1 MLSGSTTI
9 SHGPRAAYRKLADGA
24 GAVVLH
30 MDTAA
35 YHGLNEMGNLIWTLI
50 EDDIRF
56 DDLTARVR
64 QKVDD
69 APASMEQE
77 VSDFLEQM
85 EARDLVILKETDPGP
100 EEQVS

>member
-9 SHGPRAAYRKLADGA
+9 SRGPRAAYRKLADGA

-35 YHGLNEMGNLIWTLI
+35 YHGLNEMGNVIWTLI
-50 EDDIRF
+50 EDGIRF

-64 QKVDD
+64 QRVDD

-85 EARDLVILKETDPGP
+85 EARDLVILKETDPGS
-100 EEQVS
+100 EEQAT